1 MRTRSDSPISACEA
15 VSLMGATD
23 ARAICGAEA
32 LTAAGYDPEVYL
44 AVVPSGAM
52 RGGKRNKNGR
62 IYGPPADVAAR
73 HMELVAKAREGRYVG
88 ARQGHP
94 REDAI
99 EADNPQM
106 PTDAAQILDGSVVA
120 LEDGSVDCSALVGL
134 LNTSRGRD
142 VYTMWRA
149 GKPTG
154 LSLRGLVSEREETI
168 AESTDYA
175 RMNPDAVG
183 QTVKI
188 RQFVAPLDTYDV
200 VFDPS
205 FSTFFDAP
213 PGMSASE
220 SVVTDT
226 DSAEVHAA
234 YERLRAA
241 GAIVTPGATGQ
252 ESTTMDIKTIEA
264 LEAAFP
270 ELCKAL
276 RESAAATAATQAAQ
290 TATEAAQTA
299 QAAANER
306 IAALEATSAKTQ
318 AQLAEAIAALEASR
332 AEVARKALEAQIVA
346 GLDAWIVGKPGA
358 SPVADKYKAA
368 AASGKFVSAEEAI
381 ERANEAYDLAK
392 AVQIA
397 AGTTVVAP
405 VAERAG
411 VKAGTVDADLAIEST
426 SRPSRGTPTDSVLD
440 L

>member
-1 MRTRSDSPISACEA
+1 MPAPTTITACEA

-23 ARAICGAEA
+23 ARVICGAEA

-44 AVVPSGAM
+44 AVIPSGAM
-52 RGGKRNKNGR
+52 RGGKLNKNGR

-73 HMELVAKAREGRYVG
+73 HMELVGKAREGRYIG
-88 ARQGHP
+88 SRQGHP

-106 PTDAAQILDGSVVA
+106 PTDAAQILDGAVMA
-120 LEDGSVDCSALVGL
+120 MEDGSVDCSALVGL

-154 LSLRGLVSEREETI
+154 LSLRGLVNEREETV
-168 AESTDYA
+168 AESTDYG
-175 RMNPDAVG
+175 RMNPNAVG
-183 QTVKI
+183 QTVRV

-220 SVVTDT
+220 SVVTDA

-252 ESTTMDIKTIEA
+252 ESTMEIKDIA
-264 LEAAFP
+264 GLESAYP
-270 ELCKAL
+270 ELCKQL
-276 RESAAATAATQAAQ
+276 RADASAAAAAAATQ

-306 IAALEATSAKTQ
+306 IAALEAATTKTQ
-318 AQLAEAIAALEASR
+318 AQLAETVAALEASR

-346 GLDAWIVGKPGA
+346 ALESWIVGKPGA
-358 SPVADKYKAA
+358 GPVADKCKAA
-368 AASGKFVSAEEAI
+368 AAVGKFVTAEEAI

-397 AGTTVVAP
+397 AGATVVAP

-411 VKAGTVDADLAIEST
+411 IAPGKIDADLAIEST
-426 SRPSRGTPTDSVLD
+426 RPAGVKTNDVLD